1 MLLTDGFGSV
11 GGIAKFNRD
20 FLVALDASGVF
31 ERVQALPRA
40 ILEPIAEN
48 APEFVVYDRKA
59 ARGKLA
65 FMLRVA
71 IHALRD
77 RRIDLVICGHIHL
90 LPAAWLLARLRGVR
104 LILIVHGIEA
114 WSPSRKHLANWLSRH
129 VDAFIAVSRLSA
141 ERFIKWSGL
150 SMDQA
155 FILPNSVDLDK
166 FRPQTPDA
174 RLIERYGLKSSKV
187 ILTVGRLASEERHKG
202 FDEVIE
208 VMPQLIKRVPNLKY
222 LIVGGGGD
230 RQRLEAK
237 VAKLGLS
244 NRVIF
249 TGYVPEDEKAAHYNL
264 ADVYVMP
271 SRGEGFGIV
280 LLEAAAC
287 GVPIVGSQVDGSR
300 EALLDGKLGRL
311 VDPDDRH
318 RLIETITNALE
329 HGSSRLRSDT
339 INTFSTERFKTR
351 VEAWCGAQMKAVFG

>member
-1 MLLTDGFGSV
+1 M
-11 GGIAKFNRD
+11 
-20 FLVALDASGVF
+20 
-31 ERVQALPRA
+31 
-40 ILEPIAEN
+40 
-48 APEFVVYDRKA
+48 
-59 ARGKLA
+59 
-65 FMLRVA
+65 
-71 IHALRD
+71 
-77 RRIDLVICGHIHL
+77 
-90 LPAAWLLARLRGVR
+90 
-104 LILIVHGIEA
+104 
-114 WSPSRKHLANWLSRH
+114 
-129 VDAFIAVSRLSA
+129 
-141 ERFIKWSGL
+141 
-150 SMDQA
+150 
-155 FILPNSVDLDK
+155 
-166 FRPQTPDA
+166 
-174 RLIERYGLKSSKV
+174 IERYGLKSSKV

-208 VMPQLIKRVPNLKY
+208 VMPQLIKRFPNLKY

-244 NRVIF
+244 NCVIF

-318 RLIETITNALE
+318 RLIELSPTPL
-329 HGSSRLRSDT
+329 
-339 INTFSTERFKTR
+339 STDLHAYAATQSILFLPRDLKRELKR
-351 VEAWCGAQMKAVFG
+351 GAARK